1 MSASAGG
8 VPKCRLAVRCRRVYW
23 SLYAPSIQPAGGSP
37 DEGRSTPEQAF
48 GTVCAPDTCEERCGY
63 MRSEIKANLAAAALA
78 TMVWLVAPAPALAAA
93 DPKAAS
99 EWTSYG
105 RDYSEQRYSPL
116 KQINADNAG
125 QLGLAWFGDLSERGG
140 SYETT
145 PLAVDGRIYVTTP
158 WSKVYAFDAKSGKQ
172 LWKYDPKVAGEFA
185 VKLCCGIV
193 NRGVAFWK
201 GKIIWGTLD
210 GRLVAVDAK
219 TGRKTWEKQVT
230 DPALTLSI
238 TGAPRIADGRIFI
251 GEAGSEFH
259 QRGYLAAY
267 DANDGKELWRW
278 WAVPGDP
285 SKGFEQPELEWAA
298 KTWNGEWWKTGGG
311 GTPWDAINYDPVT
324 GLVYIGTG
332 NGAPWPAEIRSPGG
346 GDNLFTSS
354 IVALDAKTGR
364 YRWHYQE
371 TPEDSFDFDSTQQ
384 IVAADLVIGGEK
396 KHVVMHAPKNGVFY
410 VIEASTGKV
419 LSAKLY
425 VPTANWMTGFD
436 ENFRPKLNPEA
447 NYGKIGKGFHV
458 VPSAGGA
465 HSWHPMAF
473 NPDTGLMYIPTNYGS
488 FPLVAEA
495 GAKMGNQLLS
505 INVAKRPNDPPPK
518 LDGAG
523 SYLLAWDP
531 VKQKEAWKQP
541 LGSARSGVMTTAGNL
556 VFQGSSPRA
565 FSAFRADT
573 GERVWT
579 TDTQANIVGG
589 SASYSLGGEQY
600 VAVVAAG
607 QGGFGGSYWA
617 PNYARLLVYK
627 LGGKAKLPEAAVY
640 TPPPL
645 TPPDEFGTAAQLAQG
660 QAKYVAHC
668 STCHGNDGR
677 VSSVFPDLR
686 YAGALH
692 SPDAFKAIV
701 IDGALEPNGMVS
713 FRKVLTPDDAEAIRS
728 YVTRLANQAKNAPP
742 AFGPPGGAPPTP
754 VTPAA
759 GSTPAAGTAPPP
771 ELHK

>member
-1 MSASAGG
+1 MRRHIVAFLGAAS
-8 VPKCRLAVRCRRVYW
+8 
-23 SLYAPSIQPAGGSP
+23 
-37 DEGRSTPEQAF
+37 
-48 GTVCAPDTCEERCGY
+48 
-63 MRSEIKANLAAAALA
+63 LA
-78 TMVWLVAPAPALAAA
+78 TIVGFLMPAPAF
-93 DPKAAS
+93 AS
-99 EWTSYG
+99 SPASAEQWMSYG

-116 KQINADNAG
+116 GQINASNVS
-125 QLGLAWFGDLSERGG
+125 QLGLAWYGDLSERGG

-145 PLAVDGRIYVTTP
+145 PVVVDGRIYVTSP
-158 WSKVYAFDAKSGKQ
+158 WSKVYAFDAKTGKQ
-172 LWKYDPKVAGEFA
+172 LWKYDPQVPGAFA

-193 NRGVAFWK
+193 NRGVAVWK
-201 GKIIWGTLD
+201 GKVIWGTLD
-210 GRLVAVDAK
+210 GRLIAVDARSGK
-219 TGRKTWEKQVT
+219 KIWEKQIT
-230 DPALTLSI
+230 DPSLTLSI
-238 TGAPRIADGRIFI
+238 TGAPRIAEGRIFI
-251 GEAGSEFH
+251 GEAGAEFH

-267 DANDGKELWRW
+267 SAENGKELWRW

-311 GTPWDAINYDPVT
+311 GTPWDGINYDPVT
-324 GLVYIGTG
+324 DLVYVGTG

-364 YRWHYQE
+364 YKWHYQE
-371 TPEDSFDFDSTQQ
+371 TPQDSFDFDSTQQ
-384 IVAADLVIGGEK
+384 IVTADLVIGGEK

-410 VIEASTGKV
+410 MFDAFTGKV
-419 LSAKLY
+419 LNAHLY

-436 ENFRPKLNPEA
+436 ASFRPQLNPEA
-447 NYGKIGKGFHV
+447 NYGKIGNGFHV

-473 NPDTGLMYIPTNYGS
+473 NPQTALMYIPTTYGS

-518 LDGAG
+518 LEGAG

-531 VKQKEAWKQP
+531 VKMKEAWKQP
-541 LGSARSGVMTTAGNL
+541 LGSARSGVMATAGNL
-556 VFQGSSPRA
+556 VFQGSAPNS

-573 GERVWT
+573 GERLWT
-579 TDTQANIVGG
+579 TDTRSNIVGG
-589 SASYSLGGEQY
+589 SATYAIGGQQY

-607 QGGFGGSYWA
+607 QARPPIVGGGGGAFANTYWA

-627 LGGKAKLPEAAVY
+627 LGGKVVLPPAVAY
-640 TPPPL
+640 APPPL
-645 TPPDEFGTAAQLAQG
+645 TPPEDFGDAALLARG
-660 QAKYVAHC
+660 EANYNAHC
-668 STCHGNDGR
+668 ASCHGNSGR

-692 SPDAFKAIV
+692 SADAFKAIV

-713 FRKVLTPDDAEAIRS
+713 FRKILESQDAEAIRA
-728 YVTRLANQAKNAPP
+728 YVTHLANEATAVSAPP
-742 AFGPPGGAPPTP
+742 AIH
-754 VTPAA
+754 
-759 GSTPAAGTAPPP
+759 SDQ
-771 ELHK
+771 K

>member
-1 MSASAGG
+1 MRRQLIGVIGAASIVIMTG
-8 VPKCRLAVRCRRVYW
+8 
-23 SLYAPSIQPAGGSP
+23 
-37 DEGRSTPEQAF
+37 
-48 GTVCAPDTCEERCGY
+48 
-63 MRSEIKANLAAAALA
+63 LAAPRS
-78 TMVWLVAPAPALAAA
+78 VS
-93 DPKAAS
+93 AAS
-99 EWTSYG
+99 VDTQRLIASRSPENAGQWMSYG

-116 KQINADNAG
+116 KLVNADNAS
-125 QLGLAWFGDLSERGG
+125 QLGLAWFADLSERGG

-145 PLAVDGRIYVTTP
+145 PVAVDGRIYVTSP
-158 WSKVYAFDAKSGKQ
+158 WSKVYAFDAKTGKP
-172 LWKYDPKVAGEFA
+172 LWKYDPKVPGGFA

-193 NRGVAFWK
+193 NRGVAVWK
-201 GKIIWGTLD
+201 DKVIWGTLD
-210 GRLVAVDAK
+210 GRLIAVDAK
-219 TGRKTWEKQVT
+219 NGKKVWEKQVT
-230 DPALTLSI
+230 DPSLVLSI

-259 QRGYLAAY
+259 QRGYFAAY
-267 DANDGKELWRW
+267 SADNGKELWRW

-285 SKGFEQPELEWAA
+285 AKGFEQPELEWAA
-298 KTWNGEWWKTGGG
+298 KTWSGQWWKTGGG
-311 GTPWDAINYDPVT
+311 GTPWDGINYDPVT

-354 IVALDAKTGR
+354 IVALDAKTGKFK
-364 YRWHYQE
+364 WHYQE
-371 TPEDSFDFDSTQQ
+371 TPADSFDFDSTQQ
-384 IVAADLVIGGEK
+384 IVTADLLINAEK

-410 VIEASTGKV
+410 VLDAFTGKV
-419 LSAKLY
+419 VNAHLY

-436 ENFRPKLNPEA
+436 ANFRPILNPEA

-473 NPDTGLMYIPTNYGS
+473 SPDTGLMYIPTNYGS

-518 LDGAG
+518 LEGAG

-531 VKQKEAWKQP
+531 VKMKEAWKQP
-541 LGSARSGVMTTAGNL
+541 LGSSRSGVMTTAGNL
-556 VFQGSSPRA
+556 VFQGSAPRS

-579 TDTQANIVGG
+579 TETQANIVGG
-589 SASYSLGGEQY
+589 SATYTVDGEQY
-600 VAVVAAG
+600 IAVVAAG

-627 LGGKAKLPEAAVY
+627 LGGKAVLPEPVVY
-640 TPPPL
+640 TPPTL
-645 TPPDEFGTAAQLAQG
+645 NPPANFGDDTLLALG
-660 QAKYVAHC
+660 KTKYNDNCA
-668 STCHGNDGR
+668 SCHGGDGR
-677 VSSVFPDLR
+677 VTSVFPDLR

-713 FRKVLTPDDAEAIRS
+713 FRKVLKPADAEAIRA
-728 YVTRLANQAKNAPP
+728 YVTKLANDAKNAPP
-742 AFGPPGGAPPTP
+742 GFGFGPGPGAAAPAAAPAPTP
-754 VTPAA
+754 SQSAAPTPAP
-759 GSTPAAGTAPPP
+759 SAP
-771 ELHK
+771 HQ